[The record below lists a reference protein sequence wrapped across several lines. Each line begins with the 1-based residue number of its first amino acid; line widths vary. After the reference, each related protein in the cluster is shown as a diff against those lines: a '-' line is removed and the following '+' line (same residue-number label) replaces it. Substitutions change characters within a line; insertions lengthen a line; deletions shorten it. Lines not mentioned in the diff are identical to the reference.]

1 MEGSTSIPHEEPREA
16 GQQGPLAGIRV
27 IELGNLIAAPFAA
40 RLMAEF
46 GAEVIKVEAPGEG
59 DPIRKWR
66 KLHKG
71 TSLWWYLQSRNKK
84 SIAINLRAPEGQ
96 EIVRRLVR
104 DADVLI
110 ENFRPGTLERWGLG
124 WNALKQVNPNL
135 VMVRISGFG
144 QDGPYRERPGFGAVG
159 EAMGGM
165 RFTTGDPDRPPAR
178 TGISIGDSLAA
189 LHAVMGALMALLHI
203 KSGRG
208 TGQVVDV
215 SLFESVF
222 NMMESLVPEYDLLG
236 YVRERSGGS
245 LPGIAPSNSYATA
258 EGSYVIVAGNGDAIF
273 RRLMAAIG
281 RDDLASDPRLASN
294 DGRVAHVEEIDGAIS
309 DWTRRHSIEEVT
321 AALDRA
327 EVPNGRI
334 YSVADIVRD
343 EQYLSRDMILPSQ
356 LPDGT
361 EVKMPGIVP
370 KLSQTPG
377 GVSWP
382 GPRLGEH
389 TAALMAGLGYA
400 PGEIDALVASGVV
413 ARAQERADKAEDVE

>member
-1 MEGSTSIPHEEPREA
+1 MEG
-16 GQQGPLAGIRV
+16 PLTGIRV
-27 IELGNLIAAPFAA
+27 VELGNLIAAPFAA

-59 DPIRKWR
+59 DPLRKWR

-84 SIAINLRAPEGQ
+84 SVAVNLRVAEGQ
-96 EIVRRLVR
+96 EVVRRLVR

-124 WNALKQVNPNL
+124 WDALKAINPKL
-135 VMVRISGFG
+135 VMVCISGFG

-215 SLFESVF
+215 SLYESVF
-222 NMMESLVPEYDLLG
+222 NMMESLVPEYDVFDF
-236 YVRERSGGS
+236 VRARSGGS
-245 LPGIAPSNSYATA
+245 LPGIAPSNSYPTA
-258 EGSYVIVAGNGDAIF
+258 EGTYVIVAGNGDGIF
-273 RRLMAAIG
+273 KRLMGAIG

-294 DGRVAHVEEIDGAIS
+294 DGRVAHVEEIDGVITE
-309 DWTRRHSIEEVT
+309 WTRRHSLDEVT
-321 AALDRA
+321 AALDAA

-334 YSVADIVRD
+334 YSVADIVSD
-343 EQYLSRDMILPSQ
+343 PQYLARDMILPST

-361 EVKMPGIVP
+361 PVKLPGIVP
-370 KLSQTPG
+370 KLSDTPG
-377 GVSWP
+377 AVNWL
-382 GPRLGEH
+382 GPQLGEH
-389 TAALMAGLGYA
+389 TGPVLAGLGYA
-400 PGEIDALVASGVV
+400 PEEIDALVASGAV
-413 ARAQERADKAEDVE
+413 ARSDPARGDEA

>member
-1 MEGSTSIPHEEPREA
+1 MNDSAPRA
-16 GQQGPLAGIRV
+16 AGPLSGIRV
-27 IELGNLIAAPFAA
+27 VELGNLIAAPFAT
-40 RLMAEF
+40 RLMADF
-46 GAEVIKVEAPGEG
+46 GAEVVKIEAPGEG
-59 DPIRKWR
+59 DPLRKWR

-84 SIAINLRAPEGQ
+84 SVAVDLRLPEGQ

-104 DADVLI
+104 DADVLV

-124 WNALKQVNPNL
+124 WEALREVNPKL

-178 TGISIGDSLAA
+178 TGISLGDSLAA
-189 LHAVMGALMALLHI
+189 LHAVMGALMALLHV
-203 KSGRG
+203 KTGG
-208 TGQVVDV
+208 GGGQVIDV
-215 SLFESVF
+215 SLYESVF
-222 NMMESLVPEYDLLG
+222 NLMESLIPEYDVVG
-236 YVRERSGGS
+236 FVRERSGGS
-245 LPGIAPSNSYATA
+245 LPGIAPSNSYPTA

-273 RRLMAAIG
+273 RRLMTAIG
-281 RDDLASDPRLASN
+281 RDDMALDPRFASN
-294 DGRVAHVEEIDGAIS
+294 DGRVAHVELIDATIAE
-309 DWTRRHSIEEVT
+309 WTGRHSLEEVT

-334 YSVADIVRD
+334 YSVADIVSD
-343 EQYLSRDMILPSQ
+343 PQYLARRMILPTT

-361 EVKMPGIVP
+361 AMKMPGIVP
-370 KLSQTPG
+370 QFSETPG
-377 GVSWP
+377 AVNWL

-389 TAALMAGLGYA
+389 TAPVLAQLGYSA
-400 PGEIDALVASGVV
+400 GEIERL
-413 ARAQERADKAEDVE
+413 AQAGAIKRGEDE

>member
-1 MEGSTSIPHEEPREA
+1 MEAASTGPVE
-16 GQQGPLAGIRV
+16 GPLSGIRV

-59 DPIRKWR
+59 DPLRKWR

-84 SIAINLRAPEGQ
+84 SVAVNLRLPEGQ
-96 EIVRRLVR
+96 EVVRRLVR

-124 WNALKQVNPNL
+124 WDALKAINPKL

-189 LHAVMGALMALLHI
+189 LHAVMGALMALLAI

-215 SLFESVF
+215 SLYESVF
-222 NMMESLVPEYDLLG
+222 NMMESLVPEYDVFDF
-236 YVRERSGGS
+236 VRARSGGS
-245 LPGIAPSNSYATA
+245 LPGIAPSNSYPTA
-258 EGSYVIVAGNGDAIF
+258 EGTYVIVAGNGDGIF
-273 RRLMAAIG
+273 KRLMGAIG
-281 RDDLASDPRLASN
+281 RDDLANDPRLASN
-294 DGRVAHVEEIDGAIS
+294 DGRVAHVEEIDGVITE
-309 DWTRRHSIEEVT
+309 WTRRHSLDEVT
-321 AALDRA
+321 AALDAA

-334 YSVADIVRD
+334 YSVADIVAD
-343 EQYLSRDMILPSQ
+343 PQYLARDMILPST

-361 EVKMPGIVP
+361 PVKLPGIVP
-370 KLSQTPG
+370 KLSDTPG
-377 GVSWP
+377 AVNWL

-389 TAALMAGLGYA
+389 TASVLADLGY
-400 PGEIDALVASGVV
+400 GREEIDALVASGAI
-413 ARAQERADKAEDVE
+413 ARGDAA

>member
-1 MEGSTSIPHEEPREA
+1 MEGRKEA
-16 GQQGPLAGIRV
+16 PAPGPLAGIRV
-27 IELGNLIAAPFAA
+27 VELGNLIAAPFAA

-59 DPIRKWR
+59 DPLRKWR

-84 SIAINLRAPEGQ
+84 SVAVNMRVPEGQ
-96 EIVRRLVR
+96 EVVRRLVR

-124 WNALKQVNPNL
+124 WEALKAINPNL

-189 LHAVMGALMALLHI
+189 LHAVMGALMALLAI
-203 KSGRG
+203 KSGRSG
-208 TGQVVDV
+208 GQVVDV
-215 SLFESVF
+215 SLYESVF
-222 NMMESLVPEYDLLG
+222 NMMESLVPEYDLFDF
-236 YVRERSGGS
+236 VRARSGGS
-245 LPGIAPSNSYATA
+245 LPGIAPSNSYPTA
-258 EGSYVIVAGNGDAIF
+258 EGSYVIVAGNGDGIF
-273 RRLMAAIG
+273 KRLMTAIG
-281 RDDLASDPRLASN
+281 REDLANDPRLASN
-294 DGRVAHVEEIDGAIS
+294 DGRVKHVEEIDGVIA
-309 DWTRRHSIEEVT
+309 DWTSRHSIDEVT
-321 AALDRA
+321 AALDAA

-334 YSVADIVRD
+334 YSVADIVSD
-343 EQYLSRDMILPSQ
+343 PQYLARDMILPAT

-361 EVKMPGIVP
+361 PVKLPGIVP
-370 KLSQTPG
+370 KLSDTPG
-377 GVSWP
+377 ETRWL
-382 GPRLGEH
+382 GPALGEH
-389 TAALMAGLGYA
+389 TAPVLASLGYG
-400 PGEIDALVASGVV
+400 PEEIESLVASGAV
-413 ARAQERADKAEDVE
+413 ARGDAAKGDAA

>member
-1 MEGSTSIPHEEPREA
+1 MEGSAEIPN
-16 GQQGPLAGIRV
+16 GGPLAGIRV
-27 IELGNLIAAPFAA
+27 VELGNLIAAPFAA

-66 KLHKG
+66 KLHNG

-84 SIAINLRAPEGQ
+84 SIAINLRVPEGQ

-110 ENFRPGTLERWGLG
+110 ENFRPGTLERWGMG
-124 WNALKQVNPNL
+124 WDVLKEINPNL

-144 QDGPYRERPGFGAVG
+144 QDGPYRERPGFGSVG

-189 LHAVMGALMALLHI
+189 LHAVMGALMALVRI
-203 KSGRG
+203 KSGHG
-208 TGQVVDV
+208 AGQVVDV

-222 NMMESLVPEYDLLG
+222 NMMESLVPEYDLMG

-245 LPGIAPSNSYATA
+245 LPGIAPSNSYPTA

-273 RRLMAAIG
+273 KRLMTAIG
-281 RDDLASDPRLASN
+281 RADLANDPRLASN
-294 DGRVAHVEEIDGAIS
+294 DGRVTHVEEIDGVITE
-309 DWTRRHSIEEVT
+309 WTRRHSIEEVT

-327 EVPNGRI
+327 DVPNGRI
-334 YSVADIVRD
+334 YSVADIISD
-343 EQYLSRDMILPSQ
+343 PQYLSRDMILPSQ

-361 EVKMPGIVP
+361 NVKMPGIVP
-370 KLSQTPG
+370 KLSETPG
-377 GVSWP
+377 VVNWA

-389 TAALMAGLGYA
+389 TSALMAGLGYD
-400 PGEIDALVASGVV
+400 PSEIETLVASGVV
-413 ARAQERADKAEDVE
+413 ARSDAEGDGA

>member
-1 MEGSTSIPHEEPREA
+1 MEASRQGSAE
-16 GQQGPLAGIRV
+16 GPLSGIRV

-59 DPIRKWR
+59 DPLRKWR
-66 KLHKG
+66 KLHEG

-84 SIAINLRAPEGQ
+84 SVAINMRLPEGQ
-96 EIVRRLVR
+96 EVVRRLVR
-104 DADVLI
+104 EADVLI

-124 WNALKQVNPNL
+124 WETLKAINPNL

-165 RFTTGDPDRPPAR
+165 RFTTGEPDRPPAR

-222 NMMESLVPEYDLLG
+222 NMMESLVPEFDAFDF
-236 YVRERSGGS
+236 VRTRSGGA
-245 LPGIAPSNSYATA
+245 LPGIAPSNSYPTA
-258 EGSYVIVAGNGDAIF
+258 EGTYVIVAGNGDGIF
-273 RRLMAAIG
+273 RRLMGAIG

-294 DGRVAHVEEIDGAIS
+294 NGRVTHVEEIDGAIT
-309 DWTRRHSIEEVT
+309 DWTSRHSLDEVT

-334 YSVADIVRD
+334 YSVADIVD
-343 EQYLSRDMILPSQ
+343 DPQYLARDMILPSI
-356 LPDGT
+356 LPDGLK
-361 EVKMPGIVP
+361 VKMPGIVP
-370 KLSQTPG
+370 KLSATPG
-377 GVSWP
+377 AVNWL
-382 GPRLGEH
+382 GPALGEH
-389 TAALMAGLGYA
+389 TATVLATLGYGA
-400 PGEIDALVASGVV
+400 AEIAALVAAGAV
-413 ARAQERADKAEDVE
+413 AQAADAPAGEPA

>member
-1 MEGSTSIPHEEPREA
+1 MERPAE
-16 GQQGPLAGIRV
+16 GPLTGIRV
-27 IELGNLIAAPFAA
+27 VELGNLIAAPFAA

-59 DPIRKWR
+59 DPLRKWR
-66 KLHKG
+66 KLHEG

-84 SIAINLRAPEGQ
+84 SVAVNMRLPAGQ
-96 EIVRRLVR
+96 EVVRRLVR

-124 WNALKQVNPNL
+124 WEALKAINPNL

-165 RFTTGDPDRPPAR
+165 RFTTGEPDRPPAR

-189 LHAVMGALMALLHI
+189 LHAVMGALMALLAI

-208 TGQVVDV
+208 AGQVVDV
-215 SLFESVF
+215 SLYESVF
-222 NMMESLVPEYDLLG
+222 NMMESLVPEYDLFDF
-236 YVRERSGGS
+236 VRARSGGS
-245 LPGIAPSNSYATA
+245 LPGIAPSNSYPTA
-258 EGSYVIVAGNGDAIF
+258 EGSYVIVAGNGDGIF
-273 RRLMAAIG
+273 KRLMTAIG
-281 RDDLASDPRLASN
+281 REDLANDPRLASN
-294 DGRVAHVEEIDGAIS
+294 DGRVAHVEEIDGTIAA
-309 DWTRRHSIEEVT
+309 WTSRHSLDEVT

-334 YSVADIVRD
+334 YSVADIVGD
-343 EQYLSRDMILPSQ
+343 PQYLARDMILPST

-361 EVKMPGIVP
+361 QVKMPGIVP

-377 GVSWP
+377 SVSWL

-389 TAALMAGLGYA
+389 TAPVLAALGYGA
-400 PGEIDALVASGVV
+400 EEIEALVASGAV
-413 ARAQERADKAEDVE
+413 ARGDAAPGDAA

>member
-1 MEGSTSIPHEEPREA
+1 MEHPA
-16 GQQGPLAGIRV
+16 AGPLAGIRV

-59 DPIRKWR
+59 DPLRKWR
-66 KLHKG
+66 KLHEG

-84 SIAINLRAPEGQ
+84 SVAVNMRLPEGQ
-96 EIVRRLVR
+96 EVVRRLVR

-124 WNALKQVNPNL
+124 WEALKAINPNL

-165 RFTTGDPDRPPAR
+165 RFTTGEPDRPPAR

-189 LHAVMGALMALLHI
+189 LHAVMGALMALLAI

-208 TGQVVDV
+208 AGQVVDV
-215 SLFESVF
+215 SLYESVF
-222 NMMESLVPEYDLLG
+222 NMMESLVPEYDLFDF
-236 YVRERSGGS
+236 VRARSGGS
-245 LPGIAPSNSYATA
+245 LPGIAPSNSYPTA
-258 EGSYVIVAGNGDAIF
+258 EGSYVIVAGNGDGIF
-273 RRLMAAIG
+273 KRLMTAIG
-281 RDDLASDPRLASN
+281 REDLANDPRLASN
-294 DGRVAHVEEIDGAIS
+294 DGRVRHVEEIDGVIAG
-309 DWTRRHSIEEVT
+309 WTSRHSLDEVT
-321 AALDRA
+321 AALDAA

-334 YSVADIVRD
+334 YSVADIVAD
-343 EQYLSRDMILPSQ
+343 PQFLSRDMILPST

-361 EVKMPGIVP
+361 QVKMPGIVP
-370 KLSQTPG
+370 KLSDTPG
-377 GVSWP
+377 GVSWL
-382 GPRLGEH
+382 GPKLGEH
-389 TAALMAGLGYA
+389 TAPVLASLGYSA
-400 PGEIDALVASGVV
+400 EEIEALVAGGAVAKADAASGD
-413 ARAQERADKAEDVE
+413 AA

>member
-1 MEGSTSIPHEEPREA
+1 MERPAE
-16 GQQGPLAGIRV
+16 GPLTGIRV
-27 IELGNLIAAPFAA
+27 VELGNLIAAPFAA

-59 DPIRKWR
+59 DPLRKWR
-66 KLHKG
+66 KLHEG

-84 SIAINLRAPEGQ
+84 SVAVNMRLPEGQ
-96 EIVRRLVR
+96 EVVRRLVR

-124 WNALKQVNPNL
+124 WEALKAINPNL

-165 RFTTGDPDRPPAR
+165 RFTTGEPDRPPAR

-189 LHAVMGALMALLHI
+189 LHAVMGALMALLAI
-203 KSGRG
+203 KSGRSG
-208 TGQVVDV
+208 GQVVDV
-215 SLFESVF
+215 SLYESVF
-222 NMMESLVPEYDLLG
+222 NMMESLVPEYDLFDF
-236 YVRERSGGS
+236 VRARSGGS
-245 LPGIAPSNSYATA
+245 LPGIAPSNSYPTA
-258 EGSYVIVAGNGDAIF
+258 EGSYVIVAGNGDGIF
-273 RRLMAAIG
+273 RRLMTAIG
-281 RDDLASDPRLASN
+281 REDLATDPRLASN
-294 DGRVAHVEEIDGAIS
+294 DGRVAHVEEIDGTIAA
-309 DWTRRHSIEEVT
+309 WTSRHSLDEVT

-334 YSVADIVRD
+334 YSVADIVAD
-343 EQYLSRDMILPSQ
+343 PQYLARDMILPST

-361 EVKMPGIVP
+361 PVKMPGVVP

-377 GVSWP
+377 GLSWL
-382 GPRLGEH
+382 GPKLGEH
-389 TAALMAGLGYA
+389 TAPVLAALGY
-400 PGEIDALVASGVV
+400 GTEEIEALVASGAV
-413 ARAQERADKAEDVE
+413 AKGDAAPGDAA

>member
-1 MEGSTSIPHEEPREA
+1 MEGPKE
-16 GQQGPLAGIRV
+16 GPLAGIRV
-27 IELGNLIAAPFAA
+27 VELGNLIAAPFAA

-46 GAEVIKVEAPGEG
+46 GAEVVKIESPGEG
-59 DPIRKWR
+59 DPLRKWR

-84 SIAINLRAPEGQ
+84 SIAVNMREPEGQ

-124 WNALKQVNPNL
+124 WEALKAINPNL

-222 NMMESLVPEYDLLG
+222 NMMESLVPEYDLFDF
-236 YVRERSGGS
+236 VRTRSGGA
-245 LPGIAPSNSYATA
+245 LPGIAPSNSYPTR
-258 EGSYVIVAGNGDAIF
+258 EGTYVIVAGNGDGIF
-273 RRLMAAIG
+273 KRLMGAIG
-281 RDDLASDPRLASN
+281 REDLANDPRLASN
-294 DGRVAHVEEIDGAIS
+294 DGRVAHVEAIDGAIT
-309 DWTRRHSIEEVT
+309 DWTSRHSLDEVT

-334 YSVADIVRD
+334 YSVADIVAD
-343 EQYLSRDMILPSQ
+343 PQYLSRDMILPAT

-361 EVKMPGIVP
+361 EVRMPGIVP

-377 GVSWP
+377 AVNWQ

-389 TAALMAGLGYA
+389 TASIMAGLGYGA
-400 PGEIDALVASGVV
+400 QEIDALAAKGVV
-413 ARAQERADKAEDVE
+413 ARPEAPGDEP

>member
-1 MEGSTSIPHEEPREA
+1 MEG
-16 GQQGPLAGIRV
+16 PLTGIRV
-27 IELGNLIAAPFAA
+27 VELGNLIAAPFAA

-59 DPIRKWR
+59 DPLRKWR

-84 SIAINLRAPEGQ
+84 SVAVNLRVAEGQ
-96 EIVRRLVR
+96 EVVRRLVR

-124 WNALKQVNPNL
+124 WDALKAINPKL
-135 VMVRISGFG
+135 VMVCISGFG

-215 SLFESVF
+215 SLYESVF
-222 NMMESLVPEYDLLG
+222 NMMESLVPEYDVFDF
-236 YVRERSGGS
+236 VRARSGGS
-245 LPGIAPSNSYATA
+245 LPGIAPSNSYPTA
-258 EGSYVIVAGNGDAIF
+258 EGTYVIVAGNGDGIF
-273 RRLMAAIG
+273 KRLMGAIG

-294 DGRVAHVEEIDGAIS
+294 DGRVAHVEEIDGVITE
-309 DWTRRHSIEEVT
+309 WTRRHSLDEVT
-321 AALDRA
+321 AALDAA

-334 YSVADIVRD
+334 YSVADIVAD
-343 EQYLSRDMILPSQ
+343 PQYLARDMILPST

-361 EVKMPGIVP
+361 PVKLPGIVP
-370 KLSQTPG
+370 KLSDTPG
-377 GVSWP
+377 AVNWL
-382 GPRLGEH
+382 GPKLGEH
-389 TAALMAGLGYA
+389 TGPVLAGLGYA
-400 PGEIDALVASGVV
+400 PEEIDALVASGAV
-413 ARAQERADKAEDVE
+413 ARSDPARGDEA

>member
-1 MEGSTSIPHEEPREA
+1 MEASQSGPTE
-16 GQQGPLAGIRV
+16 GPLSGIRV

-46 GAEVIKVEAPGEG
+46 GAEVVKVEAPGEG
-59 DPIRKWR
+59 DPLRKWR
-66 KLHKG
+66 KLHEG

-84 SIAINLRAPEGQ
+84 SVAINMRLPEGQ
-96 EIVRRLVR
+96 EVVRRLVR
-104 DADVLI
+104 EADVLI

-124 WNALKQVNPNL
+124 WDALKAINPNL

-165 RFTTGDPDRPPAR
+165 RFTTGEPDRPPAR

-222 NMMESLVPEYDLLG
+222 NMMESLVPEYDVFDF
-236 YVRERSGGS
+236 VRSRSGGA
-245 LPGIAPSNSYATA
+245 LPGIAPSNSYPTK
-258 EGSYVIVAGNGDAIF
+258 EGTYVIVAGNGDGIF
-273 RRLMAAIG
+273 RRLMGAIG
-281 RDDLASDPRLASN
+281 RDDLAGDPRLASN
-294 DGRVAHVEEIDGAIS
+294 DGRVRHVEEIDGAITA
-309 DWTRRHSIEEVT
+309 WTRRHSLDEVT

-334 YSVADIVRD
+334 YSVADIVSD
-343 EQYLSRDMILPSQ
+343 PQFLARDMILPST
-356 LPDGT
+356 LPDGLK
-361 EVKMPGIVP
+361 VKMPGIVP
-370 KLSQTPG
+370 KLSATPG
-377 GVSWP
+377 AVNWL

-389 TAALMAGLGYA
+389 TAPVLAALGYGA
-400 PGEIDALVASGVV
+400 EEIAALVASGAV
-413 ARAQERADKAEDVE
+413 AAAGDPVEAGGDAP

>member
-1 MEGSTSIPHEEPREA
+1 MEATRPGPVE
-16 GQQGPLAGIRV
+16 GPLSGIRV

-59 DPIRKWR
+59 DPLRKWR
-66 KLHKG
+66 KLHEG

-84 SIAINLRAPEGQ
+84 SVAINMRLPEGQ
-96 EIVRRLVR
+96 EVVRRLVR

-124 WNALKQVNPNL
+124 WEALKAINPNL

-165 RFTTGDPDRPPAR
+165 RFTTGEPDRPPAR

-222 NMMESLVPEYDLLG
+222 NMMESLVPEYDVFDF
-236 YVRERSGGS
+236 VRTRSGGA
-245 LPGIAPSNSYATA
+245 LPGIAPSNSYPTA
-258 EGSYVIVAGNGDAIF
+258 EGTYVIVAGNGDGIF
-273 RRLMAAIG
+273 RRLMGAIG

-294 DGRVAHVEEIDGAIS
+294 DGRVRHVEEIDGAITA
-309 DWTRRHSIEEVT
+309 WTSRHSLDEVT
-321 AALDRA
+321 AALDAA

-334 YSVADIVRD
+334 YSVADIVTD
-343 EQYLSRDMILPSQ
+343 PQYLARDMILPST
-356 LPDGT
+356 LPDGLN
-361 EVKMPGIVP
+361 VKMPGIVP
-370 KLSQTPG
+370 KLSATPG
-377 GVSWP
+377 TVHWL
-382 GPRLGEH
+382 GPQLGEH
-389 TAALMAGLGYA
+389 TAPVLAALGYSED
-400 PGEIDALVASGVV
+400 EIGALVESGAV
-413 ARAQERADKAEDVE
+413 AMGGAGGQGQPA